1 MCVKRLA
8 EAEVC
13 DTFRLMENV
22 DLNLL
27 VALDVLLTERSVTKA
42 ARRLRLSPSAMSRT
56 LARLR
61 KSTGDPLLVQAG
73 RTLTPT
79 PYAESLV
86 ERVHI
91 LSRDAQAVL
100 QPSVEPLDLRKLDRT
115 FVLRAS
121 EGFVEALAGP
131 LVMAAIQHAPRVR
144 FHFVPKPDK
153 NAQPLRDGLIDI
165 EVGVLGATAPES
177 RKQLLF
183 TDRFVGVCRVDHPL
197 FEEEITA
204 ERYAACR
211 HVVVTRK
218 GMMAG
223 PVDAAL
229 EQLGLYREITLTVAS
244 HPEAVWV
251 SRNSELVAL
260 VPRTCLGNAIIGDY
274 TTGLAVTAFE
284 LPVRTPEINVSA
296 IWHPRLEADPAH
308 RWLRE
313 TLKMVCR
320 AAYPKKRDL
329 EEE

>member
-1 MCVKRLA
+1 MRS
-8 EAEVC
+8 
-13 DTFRLMENV
+13 V

-27 VALDVLLTERSVTKA
+27 LALDVLLTERSVTKA

-86 ERVHI
+86 EKVHD
-91 LSRDAQAVL
+91 LARDAQAVL
-100 QPSVEPLDLRKLDRT
+100 QPSAGSLDLKTLDRT

-131 LVMAAIQHAPRVR
+131 LVMAAIKHAPGVR

-153 NAQPLRDGLIDI
+153 DAQPLRDGLIDLEI
-165 EVGVLGATAPES
+165 GVLGTAAPEL
-177 RKQLLF
+177 RRQVLF
-183 TDRFVGVCRVDHPL
+183 RDRFVGVCRADHSL
-197 FEEEITA
+197 LKEDITA

-218 GMMAG
+218 GVTTG
-223 PVDAAL
+223 PVDVAL
-229 EQLGLYREITLTVAS
+229 GPLGLQREITVTVAS
-244 HPEAVWV
+244 HPEAMWV
-251 SRNSELVAL
+251 ARNSDFVAL
-260 VPRTCLGNAIIGDY
+260 VPKTCLKNAIIGDH
-274 TTGLAVTAFE
+274 TTGLGVAVFE
-284 LPVRTPEINVSA
+284 LPIRTPEISISA

-313 TLKMVCR
+313 ILLAVCT
-320 AAYPKKRDL
+320 AAYPARL
-329 EEE
+329 NRERE

>member
-1 MCVKRLA
+1 MQS
-8 EAEVC
+8 
-13 DTFRLMENV
+13 V

-27 VALDVLLTERSVTKA
+27 LALDVLLSERSVTKA

-86 ERVHI
+86 ERVHT
-91 LSRDAQAVL
+91 LARDTQAVL
-100 QPSVEPLDLRKLDRT
+100 QPSVVSLDLSTLDRT

-121 EGFVEALAGP
+121 EGFVQALAGP
-131 LVMAAIQHAPRVR
+131 LVMAAIKHAPKVR

-153 NAQPLRDGLIDI
+153 DAQPLRDGLIDL
-165 EVGVLGATAPES
+165 EVGVFGTTAPEL
-177 RKQLLF
+177 RQQLLF
-183 TDRFVGVCRVDHPL
+183 RDRFVGVCRADHPL
-197 FEEEITA
+197 LKEEVTA

-218 GMMAG
+218 GITAG
-223 PVDAAL
+223 PVDVAL
-229 EQLGLYREITLTVAS
+229 QQRGLHREVTLTVPS
-244 HPEAVWV
+244 HPEAVWIA
-251 SRNSELVAL
+251 RNSDLVAL

-274 TTGLAVTAFE
+274 TTDLGVTAFT
-284 LPVRTPEINVSA
+284 LPVQTEEISVCA
-296 IWHPRLEADPAH
+296 IWHPRLEVDPAH

-313 TLKMVCR
+313 TLSAVCR
-320 AAYPKKRDL
+320 TAYPTKRGSD
-329 EEE
+329 EE